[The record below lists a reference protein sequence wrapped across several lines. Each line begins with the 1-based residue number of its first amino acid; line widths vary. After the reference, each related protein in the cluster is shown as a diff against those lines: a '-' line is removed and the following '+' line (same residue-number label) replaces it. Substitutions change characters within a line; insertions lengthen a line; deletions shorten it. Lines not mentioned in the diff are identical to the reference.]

1 MRRHEFDL
9 HTIAVVAIFVIV
21 FSILAG
27 TAAYGIY
34 NESNRINEGTVIDK
48 DYTPAQSSYTYVG
61 DSKTPVSQFYAATY
75 RIKLQGEKD
84 GETVTYWRSVT
95 EKEYHA
101 LDIGDH
107 YPPQKMQ

>member
-1 MRRHEFDL
+1 MKRRDFDL
-9 HTIAVVAIFVIV
+9 FSFSVAAIFVIV
-21 FSILAG
+21 FGILAG

-48 DYTPAQSSYTYVG
+48 DYTPAQSSYVHVG
-61 DSKTPVSQFYAATY
+61 ESKTPVPRFYAATY

-95 EKEYHA
+95 EQEYHA

-107 YPPQKMQ
+107 YPPARE